1 MSTLAQISIFCYL
14 LLLACIAHSQS
25 DFSFQ
30 NQEIPAGTKA
40 HFTIPIIDGKDTTF
54 IPISVF
60 HGKQEGPVLG
70 ITAGVHGY
78 EYPPIMAGQVLISQ
92 INPANLKGTVILVQV
107 ANVAGFLGRSPYLNP
122 VDGKNLNRA
131 FPGEKEGTI
140 TEKIAHFITHHVISR
155 SDFFLDM
162 HGGDSPEDLMSYS
175 AYYHHDNKP
184 EISNQGKAMA
194 LSLEFDHIV
203 VFNTT
208 EKDYVKE
215 EYPSLYCSA
224 EAFKRG
230 IPSIDIEC
238 GKLGKAEPLLIQ
250 QVSKSV
256 MNLLKHLEMYKG
268 VSNLQPT
275 AIIIHD
281 RFYLS
286 SEFDGIF
293 YTQKSSGEYVSKGMD
308 IGYITNFFGETI
320 ATLKAPADG
329 ILLII
334 LGTPP
339 VNKGETIAVIGRVQ

>member
-1 MSTLAQISIFCYL
+1 MLSRVTIICFIILRFDIGYG
-14 LLLACIAHSQS
+14 QS
-25 DFSFQ
+25 EFTFQ
-30 NQEIPAGTKA
+30 NQEIRAGTKA
-40 HFTIPIIDGKDTTF
+40 HFTIPVIDGRDTTL

-78 EYPPIMAGQVLISQ
+78 EYPPIMAGQALISQ
-92 INPANLKGTVILVQV
+92 IDPLTLKGTVMLVQA

-122 VDGKNLNRA
+122 MDGKNLNRA
-131 FPGEKEGTI
+131 FPGKEGGTI
-140 TEKIAHFITHHVISR
+140 TEKIAHFITHQVIRR

-162 HGGDSPEDLMSYS
+162 HSGDAPEDLMSYS

-184 EISNQGKAMA
+184 ELSDLGKAMA

-208 EKDYVKE
+208 EK
-215 EYPSLYCSA
+215 EYIQEDHPSLYCSA

-238 GKLGKAEPLLIQ
+238 GRLGKAEPMLIQ
-250 QVSKSV
+250 RVTKSV
-256 MNLLKHLEMYKG
+256 MNLLKHLEMYEG
-268 VSNLQPT
+268 VSNPQPT
-275 AIIIHD
+275 PIIIHD
-281 RFYLS
+281 RFYLT
-286 SEFDGIF
+286 SEFDGII
-293 YTQKSSGEYVSKGMD
+293 YPQKSSGEYVSKGMN
-308 IGYITNFFGETI
+308 IGYITNFFGETL

-339 VNKGETIAVIGRVQ
+339 VNKGETIAVIGKVQ